1 MSLVGSYNQ
10 AYGGGGSDV
19 LYLGAGDEND
29 HSGFDDVR
37 DASAFGAGEGEFVGA
52 AGPSCDSKKG
62 RDSTSWHRQDAPT
75 KTCAW
80 VERKPTKRCRKK
92 GATGARA
99 LTECVRA
106 CASCPSEGACA
117 DDATWSHTNKKNK
130 KLDCVSVARNPARRC
145 GMPGAKAACA
155 ATCGTC

>member
-1 MSLVGSYNQ
+1 M
-10 AYGGGGSDV
+10 
-19 LYLGAGDEND
+19 LGV
-29 HSGFDDVR
+29 HSPPPPHPPFIPI
-37 DASAFGAGEGEFVGA
+37 EK
-52 AGPSCDSKKG
+52 GPDCSTKKG
-62 RDSTSWHRQDAPT
+62 RDSKSWHRKDAPT

-106 CASCPSEGACA
+106 CASCPSEGACV
-117 DDATWSHTNKKNK
+117 DDATWFRYNKKNK